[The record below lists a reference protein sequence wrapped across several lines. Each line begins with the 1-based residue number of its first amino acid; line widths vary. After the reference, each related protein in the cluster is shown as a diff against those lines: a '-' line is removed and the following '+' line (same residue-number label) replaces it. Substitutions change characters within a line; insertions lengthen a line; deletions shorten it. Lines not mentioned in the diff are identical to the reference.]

1 MKQNVIVDNTE
12 TTLRALVYLDQNEVF
27 LVHLDLCEK
36 VAPSCV
42 VRVGQ
47 SGKIEIDLE
56 KSSKQRWRSL
66 GNPLEKH
73 LWCGE
78 RKVSG
83 TNYTRE
89 RVITFIVIR
98 ICPPPTDS
106 GR

>member
-1 MKQNVIVDNTE
+1 MTKQNVIVDNEDTK
-12 TTLRALVYLDQNEVF
+12 LRAVIYLNREEVF

-36 VAPSCV
+36 VAPSCL

-47 SGKIEIDLE
+47 SGKVEIDLE
-56 KSSKQRWRSL
+56 KSSKQRWKSL

-83 TNYTRE
+83 IN
-89 RVITFIVIR
+89 
-98 ICPPPTDS
+98 
-106 GR
+106 

>member
-1 MKQNVIVDNTE
+1 MTKQNVIVDIKDAK
-12 TTLRALVYLDQNEVF
+12 LRAVVYLNREEVF

-42 VRVGQ
+42 IRVGQ
-47 SGKIEIDLE
+47 SGKVEIDLE
-56 KSSKQRWRSL
+56 KSSKQRWKSL

-83 TNYTRE
+83 IN
-89 RVITFIVIR
+89 
-98 ICPPPTDS
+98 
-106 GR
+106 